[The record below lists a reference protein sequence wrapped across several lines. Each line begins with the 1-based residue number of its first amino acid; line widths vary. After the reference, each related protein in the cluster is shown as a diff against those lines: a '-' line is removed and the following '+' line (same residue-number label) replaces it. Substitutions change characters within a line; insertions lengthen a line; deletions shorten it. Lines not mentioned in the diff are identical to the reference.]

1 MHLLGLTAEEGQQ
14 MKEKPKNKGVLQ
26 IDFWK
31 RWRKRHM
38 KMIMKSPLKII
49 LLLVAETAVQWV
61 KEVNLCTGK
70 NSEK

>member
-31 RWRKRHM
+31 QWRKRHM
-38 KMIMKSPLKII
+38 KMIMKSPLKRTFLAIGCRDSST
-49 LLLVAETAVQWV
+49 V
-61 KEVNLCTGK
+61 G
-70 NSEK
+70 